1 MELVIGIDEAGRGAV
16 LGPLVICGVTGDA
29 GTREILWDLDIG
41 DSKNYSPSEREELA
55 VEIRRCAK
63 DVGIVAVPPAL
74 IDRAVPLHQLN
85 RLEAKVMA
93 FLINRTD
100 TDTAYIDAPGRIP
113 PGLPDHQLAP
123 GNFRRVIQQLVR
135 SGVRII
141 AENRADER
149 YPLVAAA
156 SILAKVERDHAITEI
171 ARTYDC
177 DIGSGYPDRK
187 TTAFLTGYYRAHRCF
202 PGEMRMSW
210 KTRHAIIR
218 SVTERGLDDF
228 GLDQEDSG
236 E

>member
-1 MELVIGIDEAGRGAV
+1 MERAIGIDEAGRGAV
-16 LGPLVICGVTGDA
+16 LGPLVICGVVGDA
-29 GTREILWDLDIG
+29 DTRRILWDLDIA
-41 DSKNYSPSEREELA
+41 DSKNHTPAEREELA
-55 VEIRRCAK
+55 VEIRRCAE
-63 DVGIVAVPPAL
+63 DVGIVAVPPSL

-93 FLINRTD
+93 FLINRTRP
-100 TDTAYIDAPGRIP
+100 DTAYIDAPGRIP

-123 GNFRRVIQQLVR
+123 GNFRRVIRHLVR
-135 SGVRII
+135 PEVHII

-156 SILAKVERDHAITEI
+156 SIVAKVERDHAIAQI
-171 ARTYDC
+171 AHTHGC

-187 TTAFLTGYYRAHRCF
+187 TTAFLTEYYRAHRCF
-202 PGEMRMSW
+202 PGEMRLSW

-228 GLDQEDSG
+228 GFDRGDTG